1 MRYSAS
7 EKLEIIRTVED
18 SALGINRTLRQ
29 LGIPKSTFY
38 CWYDRFLTGGAE
50 ALTDRKPVSMASWNK
65 VADEQRQAL
74 LELALEQPDL
84 SPRELAVRFTDERQ
98 DFVSES
104 TVYRIL
110 KAHDLVTSPAWIV
123 LKAAD
128 HFDQPTTAINQ
139 LWQTDFTYLKVTGW
153 GWYDLSTVMDD
164 YSRYIL
170 SWRLCQTMSAREVTA
185 TLKVAL
191 KAAGLTKK
199 QRPKLLSDNGP
210 CYIAGEL
217 QDWLK
222 DHELGHIRGKPY
234 HPMTQGKIE
243 RWHRSLKNRILLEHY
258 YLPGELEHQIAEFVT
273 HDNTRRYHESLNN
286 LTPEDVWLGRGQ
298 AILDGRR
305 TLKEKTLKLRK
316 QLYYERKTAEHE
328 PIEPKHYLRFLCP
341 KSKLC

>member
-1 MRYSAS
+1 MRYAAS

-29 LGIPKSTFY
+29 LSIPKSTFY
-38 CWYDRFLTGGAE
+38 HWYDRFLTGGVE
-50 ALTDRKPVSMASWNK
+50 ALEDRKPPAPTSWNK
-65 VADEQRQAL
+65 VSEEQRQAL
-74 LELALEQPDL
+74 LKMALDDSEL

-98 DFVSES
+98 YFMSEA

-128 HFDQPTTAINQ
+128 QFAQPTTAINQ

-153 GWYDLSTVMDD
+153 GWYYLSTVMDD

-170 SWRLCQTMSAREVTA
+170 AWRLCQTMSTREVTA
-185 TLKVAL
+185 TLKAAL
-191 KAAGLTKK
+191 RAAGLAKK
-199 QRPKLLSDNGP
+199 HRPKLLSDNGP
-210 CYIAGEL
+210 CYISGEL

-222 DHELGHIRGKPY
+222 EHDLGHVRGKPY

-258 YLPGELEHQIAEFVT
+258 YLPIDLEREIGAFVT
-273 HDNTRRYHESLNN
+273 HYNERRYHESLNN
-286 LTPEDVWLGRGQ
+286 LTPQDVWLGRGQ
-298 AILDGRR
+298 AILDDRR
-305 TLKEKTLKLRK
+305 TLKEQTLKLRK
-316 QLYYERKTAEHE
+316 RLYYEGKTA
-328 PIEPKHYLRFLCP
+328 
-341 KSKLC
+341 